1 MSSRKRARTAATSR
15 APKRPISKELVAISK
30 TGTAATQATTT
41 LYTATFPVTVVG
53 LRWSLAVVQDAGTG
67 AANHW
72 WCIVLLRDGITV
84 STVAISDAAAF
95 FEPEQ
100 DVLAFGVGTIDN
112 NSETKDFM
120 GASKTMRK
128 LQTGDRLVFIDR
140 GVATDT
146 HATIG
151 IIQFFVK
158 S

>member
-1 MSSRKRARTAATSR
+1 MSSRKRARTAAASR

-53 LRWSLAVVQDAGTG
+53 MRWALSFIQDAGTG
-67 AANHW
+67 ACNVW
-72 WCIVLLRDGITV
+72 WAIVVVRDGITV

-100 DVLAFGVGTIDN
+100 DVLAFGNALIDN
-112 NSETKDFM
+112 NTTPPRDM

-146 HATIG
+146 HATTG
-151 IIQFFVK
+151 IVQFFVK
-158 S
+158 A

>member
-1 MSSRKRARTAATSR
+1 MSSRKRARTAAASR

-30 TGTAATQATTT
+30 SATGATQATTT

-53 LRWSLAVVQDAGTG
+53 LRWALSFIQDAGTG
-67 AANHW
+67 KANHY
-72 WCIVLLRDGITV
+72 WCIVLLRDGQTV

-100 DVLAFGVGTIDN
+100 DVLAFGVGSVTN
-112 NSETKDFM
+112 NTETKDYM

-146 HATIG
+146 HTAIG